1 MGTTRSLGPGPTGAG
16 AAALRAQLRE
26 RAGDERAELLDDLAR
41 RAADLGLLEILLWAI
56 DELDLARP
64 AIRRLVVAESDVD
77 DVAQD
82 VLVAVAE
89 SITSFRG
96 DARFTTWL
104 HQVARFKAIA
114 YLRRQREQV
123 PLDDDHVGDAHRMSS
138 LIATR
143 ATVQRVVD
151 ELPEHYR
158 HPVRLRDI
166 EQLPYDE
173 VAARLGIP
181 PATARTRVARGRALA
196 AARLRTAGC

>member
-1 MGTTRSLGPGPTGAG
+1 MGTTRSGRPGPTGAG
-16 AAALRAQLRE
+16 AAALRAHLRDG
-26 RAGDERAELLDDLAR
+26 AGDERADVLDDLAR
-41 RAADLGLLEILLWAI
+41 QAADPAVLEVLLWAI

-89 SITSFRG
+89 SISGFRG

-114 YLRRQREQV
+114 YLRRQRDQV
-123 PLDDDHVGDAHRMSS
+123 PLSDDDVGDARRMSS

-151 ELPEHYR
+151 ELPERYR
-158 HPVRLRDI
+158 DPVRLRDI
-166 EQLPYDE
+166 DQLPYEE
-173 VAARLGIP
+173 VAVRLGIP

-196 AARLRTAGC
+196 AARLRTSGW